1 MKTIKYILA
10 SLAIVLV
17 AASCVKDLNVTP
29 IDPNKNTADKALVS
43 EQDFEAF
50 LAGIYTGYAT
60 SGYYGPNGDPSIKGL
75 DGGMSQY
82 IRGLFHLCEL
92 PTDVYVCGWNDEG
105 VPDVCKMQWDASTGL
120 IYSIYSR
127 MFFQISQCNEFIRQ
141 AQQTNLAFASKDQM
155 IAEARALRALSYYH
169 AIDIFGNVPFSTE
182 TSTVGAVGPDQISR
196 ADLFKWIDDECADLI
211 AGGELK
217 GAKQNVYGR
226 LDVNFVKMVRA
237 HLNLNAAV
245 YLGISASEAKPYYD
259 VVGTLCKEIKND
271 YQALHAKYTDL
282 FGADNDKMTDEM
294 IFCIPQDGTNIQN
307 YGGTNFII
315 KSSCKGG
322 DKATAAALGIDDGW
336 GGTLVTPEFIAKF
349 DDADA
354 RKLFWGVGG
363 DMSASQAIDVLE
375 FDYGWSAHKFSNV
388 NSDGTT
394 PSVINFMSTDVP
406 LFRAADAYLM
416 LAEAQLRGASTV
428 SESEGKEAWNAV
440 RERAGLGECTYSL
453 DELLDERGREL
464 YWESWRRS
472 DLVRFDKLTSGDYLW
487 TWKGGVQE
495 GTSVDSH
502 YNLMPIPTSELNSNS
517 KLSQN
522 AGYVANK

>member
-1 MKTIKYILA
+1 MKT
-10 SLAIVLV
+10 
-17 AASCVKDLNVTP
+17 
-29 IDPNKNTADKALVS
+29 
-43 EQDFEAF
+43 
-50 LAGIYTGYAT
+50 
-60 SGYYGPNGDPSIKGL
+60 
-75 DGGMSQY
+75 
-82 IRGLFHLCEL
+82 
-92 PTDVYVCGWNDEG
+92 
-105 VPDVCKMQWDASTGL
+105 
-120 IYSIYSR
+120 
-127 MFFQISQCNEFIRQ
+127 
-141 AQQTNLAFASKDQM
+141 M

-271 YQALHAKYTDL
+271 YPALHAKYTDL